1 MFLIFA
7 LAINYFNHNKLWKI
21 IMTQLR
27 QYAILL
33 ALSMLLPAA
42 GLAQVTTVFSDDF
55 NTSQGSGFTTSGQI
69 GTSAW
74 SVTRIT
80 SANDFGA
87 RIHNNELTLTNDAST
102 APNGNGWVF
111 VSTPTAAFST
121 PYNPTLSSNTGVVTW
136 TFNMRQSRPNPAG
149 FRPIPPNNDYGVA
162 FIIGCTSTD
171 VHTSGD
177 GYAIVLGN
185 LGSPDPVR
193 FVKFTGGISSLGNS
207 NTGLI
212 VAGSPLDDPKNNYM
226 SIRLTYTPSTNTW
239 ELFGRNDGNS
249 SFADPTSGTLTSLGT
264 VVDNTYTS
272 VPLNFMGAY
281 WQGSTVPN
289 QTSTFDNVSVTVA
302 SAVPDYTGAPS
313 GISSGT
319 YNNVTFTSGGSFTAG
334 TNVTVN
340 GTLQLN
346 DHAIDLNGG
355 SITMEASSTLQL
367 GTNSQGRVF
376 GGTFTHTVPAA
387 TSTRVF
393 PFGTAADRRHATV
406 QYTIAPIS
414 GGTLQGTYTNSPAP
428 NQDFSFV
435 SPVGVTAPFYWTLDA
450 GGGPLGGLY
459 TFTIVA
465 DNVPG
470 VNNAPQLR
478 IVKRPTGGGP
488 WSIDGIFASSTL
500 SGNTVTIIH
509 NSMTGFS
516 EFSIGSDPNDNPLPV
531 ELASFRGTVTPRG
544 VALSWVTA
552 SEKNNAGFMLVRNSS
567 VIASYQFSPELRGKG
582 TTTAVTNYA
591 FLNANVETGQTYT
604 YQLRSVDFDGSVHD
618 YAQRVTVEVR
628 EPIQPPV
635 FTYNLEQNYPNPFN
649 PTTNIRYSIRDA
661 GLVTLKVYDLLGREV
676 ATLVNQVQQ
685 PGNYQVTFDASR
697 LTSSGMYIYRLQ
709 SGNFTRTMKMLLVK

>member
-1 MFLIFA
+1 
-7 LAINYFNHNKLWKI
+7 
-21 IMTQLR
+21 
-27 QYAILL
+27 
-33 ALSMLLPAA
+33 
-42 GLAQVTTVFSDDF
+42 
-55 NTSQGSGFTTSGQI
+55 
-69 GTSAW
+69 
-74 SVTRIT
+74 
-80 SANDFGA
+80 
-87 RIHNNELTLTNDAST
+87 
-102 APNGNGWVF
+102 
-111 VSTPTAAFST
+111 
-121 PYNPTLSSNTGVVTW
+121 
-136 TFNMRQSRPNPAG
+136 
-149 FRPIPPNNDYGVA
+149 
-162 FIIGCTSTD
+162 
-171 VHTSGD
+171 
-177 GYAIVLGN
+177 
-185 LGSPDPVR
+185 
-193 FVKFTGGISSLGNS
+193 
-207 NTGLI
+207 
-212 VAGSPLDDPKNNYM
+212 M

-249 SFADPTSGTLTSLGT
+249 SFADPTSGTLTSFGT

-281 WQGSTVPN
+281 WQGSTAAN

-319 YNNVTFTSGGSFTAG
+319 YNNVTFTSAGSFPAG

-355 SITMEASSTLQL
+355 SITMGASSTLQL

-376 GGTFTHTVPAA
+376 GGSFTHTVPAA
-387 TSTRVF
+387 PSTKVF
-393 PFGTAADRRHATV
+393 PFGTATDRRRITV
-406 QYTIAPIS
+406 QYTTAPTS
-414 GGTLQGTYTNSPAP
+414 GGTLNGTYTNSPAP
-428 NQDFSFV
+428 NQDFSLV

-450 GGGPLGGLY
+450 GGGLSGGSY
-459 TFTIVA
+459 DFTVVA
-465 DNVPG
+465 DNVLG
-470 VNNAPQLR
+470 VNNASQLR
-478 IVKRPTGGGP
+478 IVKRPTGGSQ
-488 WSIDGIFASSTL
+488 WNSDGTFAGSSL
-500 SGNTVTIIH
+500 SGNTVTITY
-509 NSMTGFS
+509 NSMSGFS

-552 SEKNNAGFMLVRNSS
+552 SEKNNAGFMLMRNGT

-582 TTTAVTNYA
+582 TTTSVTNYA
-591 FLNANVETGQTYT
+591 FLDANVETGQTYT

-676 ATLVNQVQQ
+676 ATLVNQAQP

-709 SGNFTRTMKMLLVK
+709 SGSFTRTMKMLLVK

>member
-1 MFLIFA
+1 MFLIF
-7 LAINYFNHNKLWKI
+7 AINYFNHNKLWKI

-33 ALSMLLPAA
+33 ALSMLLPVA

-55 NTSQGSGFTTSGQI
+55 STDQGSGFTTSGRI
-69 GTSAW
+69 GNSRW
-74 SVTRIT
+74 IVTR
-80 SANDFGA
+80 SGDDFGA
-87 RIHNNELTLTNDAST
+87 RIHNDVLTLTNDAS
-102 APNGNGWVF
+102 PNVSNGNGWVF
-111 VSTPTAAFST
+111 VSTPTTAFST
-121 PYNPTLSSNTGVVTW
+121 PYNPTLKSNTGVVTW
-136 TFNMRQSRPNPAG
+136 TFNMRQSRTALGG
-149 FRPIPPNNDYGVA
+149 FSFGSYGVA

-171 VHTSGD
+171 VYTSGD

-185 LGSPDPVR
+185 PGTPDPVR
-193 FVKFTGGISSLGNS
+193 FVKFTGGISSLGTS
-207 NTGLI
+207 NTDLI
-212 VAGSPLDDPKNNYM
+212 VAGPPLNDPRNNYM

-239 ELFGRNDGNS
+239 ELFGRNDGS
-249 SFADPTSGTLTSLGT
+249 SGFADPTSGTLTLLGM
-264 VVDNTYTS
+264 VVNDTYTD

-281 WQGSTVPN
+281 WQGSIGAN

-319 YNNVTFTSGGSFTAG
+319 YNNVTFTSAGSFPAG

-355 SITMEASSTLQL
+355 SITMGASSTLQL

-376 GGTFTHTVPAA
+376 GGSFTHTVPAA
-387 TSTRVF
+387 LSTKVF
-393 PFGTAADRRHATV
+393 PFGTATDRRRITV
-406 QYTIAPIS
+406 QYTTAPTS
-414 GGTLQGTYTNSPAP
+414 GGTLNGTYANSLAP
-428 NQDFSFV
+428 NQDFSLV

-450 GGGPLGGLY
+450 GGGLSGGSY
-459 TFTIVA
+459 NFTVVA
-465 DNVPG
+465 DNVLG
-470 VNNAPQLR
+470 VNNASQLR
-478 IVKRPTGGGP
+478 IVKRPTGGSQ
-488 WSIDGIFASSTL
+488 WNSDGIFAGSSL
-500 SGNTVTIIH
+500 SGNTVTITY
-509 NSMTGFS
+509 NSMSGFS

-552 SEKNNAGFMLVRNSS
+552 SEKNNAGFMLMRNGS

-582 TTTAVTNYA
+582 TTTSVTNYA
-591 FLNANVETGQTYT
+591 FLDANVETGQTYT

-709 SGNFTRTMKMLLVK
+709 SGSFTRTMKMLLVK

>member
-1 MFLIFA
+1 
-7 LAINYFNHNKLWKI
+7 
-21 IMTQLR
+21 MTQLK
-27 QYAILL
+27 QYTILL
-33 ALSMLLPAA
+33 ALLLLPAV
-42 GLAQVTTVFSDDF
+42 GSAQTTVFSDNF
-55 NTSQGSGFTTSGQI
+55 NTSQGSTFTTSGSI
-69 GTSAW
+69 GTSVW

-80 SANDFGA
+80 SSNDYGA
-87 RIHNNELTLTNDAST
+87 RIDNNQLELTNDASS
-102 APNGNGWVF
+102 NGNLAGWVF
-111 VSTPTAAFST
+111 VSTST
-121 PYNPTLSSNTGVVTW
+121 TGFNSPYNPTLSLNTGVVTW
-136 TFNMRQSRPNPAG
+136 TFNMRQARTNPLG
-149 FRPIPPNNDYGVA
+149 FRPIPPHSDYGVA
-162 FIIGCTSTD
+162 FIIGCTSTN
-171 VHTSGD
+171 VHTDGN

-185 LGSPDPVR
+185 TGTPDPVR
-193 FVKFTGGISSLGNS
+193 FVKFTGGISSLSNS

-212 VAGSPLDDPKNNYM
+212 VASSPLDDPTNNYM

-239 ELFGRNDGNS
+239 ELFGRDDGGS
-249 SFADPTSGTLTSLGT
+249 GFTDPTSGTLTSLGT
-264 VVDNTYTS
+264 VVDNQYTS

-281 WQGSTVPN
+281 WQGATASN
-289 QTSTFDNVSVTVA
+289 QTAFFDNVSVTVDP
-302 SAVPDYTGAPS
+302 PDYTGVPS

-319 YNNVTFTSGGSFTAG
+319 YNNVTFTSSGSFTAG
-334 TNVTVN
+334 TTVTVN

-346 DHAIDLNGG
+346 DFAIDLNSG
-355 SITMEASSTLQL
+355 SITMGSSSSLQL
-367 GTNSQGRVF
+367 GTNSQGRIY
-376 GGTFTHTVPAA
+376 GGSFTHTVPAA
-387 TSTRVF
+387 LSTKVF
-393 PFGTAADRRHATV
+393 PFGTATDRRHITV
-406 QYTIAPIS
+406 QYTTFPTF
-414 GGTLQGTYTNSPAP
+414 GGTLNGTYTNSPAP
-428 NQDFSFV
+428 NQNFGSV

-450 GGGPLGGLY
+450 VGLSGGLY
-459 TFTIVA
+459 TLTLVA

-470 VNNAPQLR
+470 VNNASQLR

-488 WSIDGIFASSTL
+488 WTFDGGFTSSSL
-500 SGNTVTIIH
+500 SGNTVTIIY
-509 NSMTGFS
+509 NTMSGFS

-531 ELASFRGTVTPRG
+531 ELASFRGSVTSRG

-552 SEKNNAGFMLVRNSS
+552 SEKNNAGFMLVRNGS

-591 FLNANVETGQTYT
+591 FLDANVETGQTYT

-685 PGNYQVTFDASR
+685 PGNYQVSFDASR

-709 SGNFTRTMKMLLVK
+709 SGSFTRTMKMLLVK

>member
-1 MFLIFA
+1 MKNSLTLLAILFLLSLEGFGQSDPTPQPLPYTQDFSSFTGSSTTYPAGIQGWRLTGNTSSSYNTSEADGDAPLRPGDNSTTSAGVYDMNGKIGMLNTGLGIRFIC
-7 LAINYFNHNKLWKI
+7 LAINTTGFSNIQVSYTAATQRQQRGNRIGAIGLQYRIGTSGNFTDIQNTEYQNDLSFGDNLTGTGSLNPQI
-21 IMTQLR
+21 IRVT
-27 QYAILL
+27 
-33 ALSMLLPAA
+33 LPAA
-42 GLAQVTTVFSDDF
+42 CDNQSVVQLRWAYREVSGMLNRPSFSIDDIF
-55 NTSQGSGFTTSGQI
+55 ITGS
-69 GTSAW
+69 
-74 SVTRIT
+74 
-80 SANDFGA
+80 
-87 RIHNNELTLTNDAST
+87 
-102 APNGNGWVF
+102 
-111 VSTPTAAFST
+111 
-121 PYNPTLSSNTGVVTW
+121 SS
-136 TFNMRQSRPNPAG
+136 S
-149 FRPIPPNNDYGVA
+149 
-162 FIIGCTSTD
+162 
-171 VHTSGD
+171 
-177 GYAIVLGN
+177 
-185 LGSPDPVR
+185 
-193 FVKFTGGISSLGNS
+193 
-207 NTGLI
+207 
-212 VAGSPLDDPKNNYM
+212 
-226 SIRLTYTPSTNTW
+226 
-239 ELFGRNDGNS
+239 
-249 SFADPTSGTLTSLGT
+249 
-264 VVDNTYTS
+264 
-272 VPLNFMGAY
+272 
-281 WQGSTVPN
+281 
-289 QTSTFDNVSVTVA
+289 
-302 SAVPDYTGAPS
+302 DYTGAPS

-334 TNVTVN
+334 TTVTVN

-355 SITMEASSTLQL
+355 SITMGASSTLQL

-387 TSTRVF
+387 LSTKVF
-393 PFGTAADRRHATV
+393 PFGTATDRRRITV
-406 QYTIAPIS
+406 QYTTAPTS
-414 GGTLQGTYTNSPAP
+414 GGTLNGTYTNSPAP
-428 NQDFSFV
+428 NQDFSLV

-450 GGGPLGGLY
+450 GGGLSGGRY

-500 SGNTVTIIH
+500 SGNTVTITY
-509 NSMTGFS
+509 NSMSGFS

-531 ELASFRGTVTPRG
+531 ELASFRGSVTSRG

-552 SEKNNAGFMLVRNSS
+552 SEKNNAGFMLVRNGS

-591 FLNANVETGQTYT
+591 FLDANVETGQTYT

-709 SGNFTRTMKMLLVK
+709 SGSFTRTMKMLLVK